1 MSIYDNLNEQQKEA
15 VFTVNGPLLILAG
28 AGSGKTSVITHRIAY
43 LIDKAGVNPY
53 NILAITFTNK
63 AAGEMRERV
72 DKLVGFGSEQIHVS
86 TFHSMCVRILRRFAD
101 RIDYDNSFS
110 IYDTDDQKHVMKEVL
125 KKLEIDP
132 KLLKDREVLNAI
144 SHCKDELITVD
155 EYIRDSAG
163 DFKKQKIASCYLEY
177 ERTLKKN
184 NAFDF
189 DDLLMKTVELFKAN
203 PDVLEN
209 YQRRWQFIMVDEYQD
224 TNTAQFELIRL
235 LAGTTHNLCVVGDVD
250 QSIYRFR
257 GANIRNILD
266 FEHFYPEAKVVKL
279 EQNYRSH
286 QNILDAANAVIR
298 NNSSRKSKALWSE
311 RDKGPKIRFRE
322 FDDAYEESEYVSC
335 EIKHSVREGTSEYK
349 ENAILYRTNAQ
360 SRSFEERLVRDNVP
374 YKIVGGINFYSRRE
388 IKDLIA
394 YLKTID
400 NGRDDL
406 AVRRIINVPKR
417 GIGLTSMGKVADGA
431 DSAGISF
438 FDALDRP
445 DITGIRGATQD
456 KLHNFSNMILML
468 RAKLESEGVAGI
480 LDAVLDVTDYINLMD
495 VDSEEEAEERIE
507 YIEEFRSKL
516 QIYVDNSEE
525 PSLSEFLEEIALIAD
540 IDSVDENDNRVLL
553 MTIHSAKGL
562 EFKNVYLVGMED
574 GLFPSY
580 MSIQSGQIE
589 IEEERRLAYVAI
601 TRAKDELTVTTA
613 RARMIHG
620 ETQCNPVSRFIREIP
635 TELFDTPPRAAKKR
649 FDFGEDDFVSE
660 SFSRKAYSSDF
671 GGFKRNPDP
680 TPEVKKPF
688 IATMA
693 GIAKGVDLSTGSCD
707 YGVGDRVSH
716 VKFGEGTVLKIED
729 TDKDKKVTVQFDS
742 AGVRIMYASFAKL
755 KKV

>member
-1 MSIYDNLNEQQKEA
+1 M
-15 VFTVNGPLLILAG
+15 
-28 AGSGKTSVITHRIAY
+28 
-43 LIDKAGVNPY
+43 
-53 NILAITFTNK
+53 
-63 AAGEMRERV
+63 
-72 DKLVGFGSEQIHVS
+72 
-86 TFHSMCVRILRRFAD
+86 
-101 RIDYDNSFS
+101 
-110 IYDTDDQKHVMKEVL
+110 
-125 KKLEIDP
+125 
-132 KLLKDREVLNAI
+132 
-144 SHCKDELITVD
+144 
-155 EYIRDSAG
+155 
-163 DFKKQKIASCYLEY
+163 
-177 ERTLKKN
+177 
-184 NAFDF
+184 
-189 DDLLMKTVELFKAN
+189 
-203 PDVLEN
+203 
-209 YQRRWQFIMVDEYQD
+209 
-224 TNTAQFELIRL
+224 
-235 LAGTTHNLCVVGDVD
+235 
-250 QSIYRFR
+250 
-257 GANIRNILD
+257 
-266 FEHFYPEAKVVKL
+266 
-279 EQNYRSH
+279 
-286 QNILDAANAVIR
+286 
-298 NNSSRKSKALWSE
+298 
-311 RDKGPKIRFRE
+311 
-322 FDDAYEESEYVSC
+322 
-335 EIKHSVREGTSEYK
+335 
-349 ENAILYRTNAQ
+349 
-360 SRSFEERLVRDNVP
+360 P

-417 GIGLTSMGKVADGA
+417 GIGLTSIGKVADGA

-445 DITGIRGATQD
+445 DLTGIRGATAD

-468 RAKLESEGVAGI
+468 RAKLASEGVAGI

-516 QIYVDNSEE
+516 QIYVDSSEE

-635 TELFDTPPRAAKKR
+635 TDLFDTPPRTVKKR
-649 FDFGEDDFVSE
+649 FDYGDDDFVSE
-660 SFSRKAYSSDF
+660 SFSRKAYSNDF
-671 GGFKRNPDP
+671 GGFKRNLDP

-693 GIAKGVDLSTGSCD
+693 DISKGADLSAGSCD

-729 TDKDKKVTVQFDS
+729 TEKDKKVTVQFDS

-755 KKV
+755 KRV